1 MRQSRNP
8 ETMHVPTIRCRPFAN
23 GNPGRKGSGIVSY
36 FEWLA
41 EYRPE
46 IYAALLGRVLPSIMQ
61 QEGGGA
67 TEVVSAADIEKDFRE
82 RGLPPL
88 QKTFID
94 RLLRES
100 HRGD

>member
-8 ETMHVPTIRCRPFAN
+8 ETMHAPTIRVRPFAN
-23 GNPGRKGSGIVSY
+23 GNPGRKKGSGIVSY

-67 TEVVSAADIEKDFRE
+67 TEVVSVADIEKAFRE
-82 RGLPPL
+82 RGLPPF

-94 RLLRES
+94 RLLRE
-100 HRGD
+100 